1 MQTMTRRAWTV
12 LVATVVATSAITATA
27 TTAVANH
34 QFSDIPTGS
43 FFHDEIAAI
52 YDGGCAGGFGD
63 GTFRSGNPATRGQFA
78 LWLSNCGG
86 RVAFAN
92 DGSRSLASSTEQGLA
107 TAAVTAGAMP
117 TGGGFVVAFGSVA
130 AASPGCAATC
140 VVEFRL
146 YRDGNSSPTQT
157 VAVAVGEDAPGSG
170 SLQTVLPVDGGSN
183 TTMRLAGARTA
194 GGDPVTVEGSL
205 TLLYVPFAGDGT
217 GGGLES
223 APG

>member
-1 MQTMTRRAWTV
+1 MRTMTRRAWIG

-34 QFSDIPTGS
+34 RFSDIPPGS

-52 YDGGCAGGFGD
+52 YDGGCAGGFPD
-63 GTFRSGNPATRGQFA
+63 GSFRSGDPATRGQFA
-78 LWLSNCGG
+78 LWLNNCGG

-92 DGSRSLASSTEQGLA
+92 DGSRSLTSSTEQDLA
-107 TAAVTAGAMP
+107 TASVTAGAMP
-117 TGGGFVVAFGSVA
+117 TGGGFIVAFGSMA
-130 AASPGCAATC
+130 ASSPGCTTNC
-140 VVEFRL
+140 VTELRL
-146 YRDGNSSPTQT
+146 YRDGNSSPTET

-170 SLQTVLPVDGGSN
+170 SLQTVLPVDGGSG
-183 TTMRLAGARTA
+183 TTMRLAGVRTV
-194 GGDPVTVEGSL
+194 GEDPVTVEGSL